1 MSSLKVLAEKYETL
15 LDSKKKS
22 ELTAKEVS
30 LEISAIE
37 QELYDALVDAEMQS
51 VSLNSGLTLYRRTDK
66 FYGVAEGH
74 SKEELVSALANHE
87 QTRDLVEANY
97 NANSLRSRI
106 KEIEAN
112 GEELPQEIAALL
124 KVHEK
129 YKIGYRS

>member
-15 LDSKKKS
+15 LEAKKRS

-30 LEISAIE
+30 EEISSIE

-51 VSLNSGLTLYRRTDK
+51 VSLNSGLTLYRRTDR

-74 SKEELVSALANHE
+74 SKQELVSALANHE

-106 KEIEAN
+106 KEIESN
-112 GEELPQEIAALL
+112 GEDLPEEIKELL
-124 KVHEK
+124 KVSEK
-129 YKIGYRS
+129 YKIGYR